1 MKPSVLVTFVIAA
14 IATVLGSALVYSLMV
29 APLRSA
35 VGAGNRIHE
44 EFQKILNLT
53 PRITA
58 NQAVIFSQNTP
69 VLELVTVERSS
80 LVRHRTEETWLHST
94 KTFEIEATFS
104 ARAGL
109 NLRDLFTVNIPKGG
123 RSAEVQLPRAKILSI
138 GMSDLH
144 VLRDE
149 NGLWNTLSA
158 KDREKAIRALERTAK
173 AEFLKSDILAAA
185 RTAAEAQIRPIVE
198 LTGCE
203 ATFVGSS
210 SAPAP

>member
-1 MKPSVLVTFVIAA
+1 MKTSVLVTFVIAA
-14 IATVLGSALVYSLMV
+14 IATVAGSVLAYSFMV

-35 VGAGNRIHE
+35 VEAGNRVHA

-80 LVRHRTEETWLHST
+80 LVRHRADETWLHST

-104 ARAGL
+104 ARAGF

-123 RSAEVQLPRAKILSI
+123 RMAEVQLPRPKILSI
-138 GMSDLH
+138 GMSDLR

-149 NGLWNTLSA
+149 DGLWNTLTA
-158 KDREKAIRALERTAK
+158 KDREKALRTLERTAK
-173 AEFLKSDILAAA
+173 AEFLKTDILEAA
-185 RTAAEAQIRPIVE
+185 RTAAEAQIRGIVAPA
-198 LTGCE
+198 GCE
-203 ATFVGSS
+203 VVFVGP
-210 SAPAP
+210 SATPAP